1 MECHKKL
8 LVWRCREKKPLWWTL
23 GSLQPISRGA
33 YTCSFVGLRKA
44 NPLPL
49 KTRKIT
55 YTSLFG
61 DTSTQNAGSFTC
73 SFVRFPATLWYWA
86 PVSKAS
92 VSIVLSEMTS
102 LPPFDGEISVC
113 AKLSSDIVLM
123 WLRHRHADV
132 LNFEGIIASAIKT
145 GIAEWA
151 THHSLKHHVNFED
164 ALVVLARAM
173 SMVALD
179 WLVAKQPV
187 WYLGLTKAAIV
198 GRFVQYCLH

>member
-1 MECHKKL
+1 
-8 LVWRCREKKPLWWTL
+8 
-23 GSLQPISRGA
+23 
-33 YTCSFVGLRKA
+33 
-44 NPLPL
+44 
-49 KTRKIT
+49 
-55 YTSLFG
+55 
-61 DTSTQNAGSFTC
+61 
-73 SFVRFPATLWYWA
+73 
-86 PVSKAS
+86 
-92 VSIVLSEMTS
+92 
-102 LPPFDGEISVC
+102 
-113 AKLSSDIVLM
+113 M